1 MPRRKPE
8 EPKRSV
14 SLHIGSSFASA
25 WESVLLPW
33 FKEVGLASLTNN
45 ETVAVVTPF
54 PSGAVFLRSKLLEH
68 EIPLLGV
75 EFVTPARLREL
86 LLAEDA
92 STLPLREHLRLLLA
106 TAAESVAAR
115 NSVDVDSVAVADSAE
130 EALAAIAKSIS
141 RSPDNLLRVFDQV
154 SAAGWDFQNIG
165 APAVR
170 EILQE
175 FQRLV
180 RQCEFKLV
188 HEADRDALAEAGSTP
203 PRFSHLFLIGFTAKH
218 WPLWPLL
225 QAAISFARRATVVL
239 EYPREQTRGA
249 DESWIGTWEEHFD
262 SAAPIAD
269 RTERNRPFVH
279 LNQPANTKI
288 DSDSRKEPQFLVGLN
303 ATEQAQAICAIAL
316 NFLAEKSCTRLGI
329 LFPRAGALTR
339 LVSEFLTQ
347 SGIPHHD
354 AIGHLTPG
362 EFEEPSWNAWLHLQE
377 NHQLEPVLRFL
388 EANPDSMDGLSIQEV
403 RENLRWVYRQILI
416 DDINLLR
423 EYCARQTEN
432 EKLARI
438 AKLLRSIVFLP
449 SKATLAQFLAETKA
463 IFFKLKW
470 DNRWTEIERFAQRWS
485 ASTSVEFSRAI
496 YLRWLKEILDSFA
509 IARAPQADHVYSRV
523 HLLSYGEADGHEW
536 SHLILAGLNQGDWP
550 QSQRESGF
558 LSDEEIVDLNA
569 RATRRGK
576 QGEGHSALAKD
587 KTFLLSAQD
596 ERQIALRQFS
606 AALESAEHGLAI
618 TASLLQE
625 SAPERVWNP
634 SELFS
639 QAYFVARNAPLSQ
652 ETMSMLCEKTSAW
665 LRGQELFES
674 ATATDAEI
682 DQTRIAYE
690 ARRTADVPFG
700 EYEFALRQPI
710 GREITLRATEWD
722 KVVKTPALIWLK
734 TFLGVENQEP
744 DLNQWNAA
752 TGTWVHDWLAKIA
765 ASEEKNAYVDFPTGD
780 EMCERIARAADRFR
794 KEIVDLCAASG
805 RTVPD
810 WWSSGW
816 SNALALADFLASK
829 LAEVNGWPRMAAEW
843 RLESPQRLSLNNGN
857 KLRVRGRIDLILAQT
872 QPNDSQ
878 LTGAH
883 VWIVDYKTGSQKPL
897 TPPGK
902 TPDARAAN
910 LRKKLVR
917 GDAIQLGL
925 YGLAAREL
933 GAAEIHLSILSL
945 RTELDRPQLD
955 MTALAADSDFWTE
968 LHRMQETGIFGL
980 RGLIR
985 NEFGF
990 NPDYPLATLPI
1001 DKEFLDEKW
1010 VLTHPAFAD
1019 DEDDRS

>member
-8 EPKRSV
+8 ETKRSV

-25 WESVLLPW
+25 WESLLLPW

-45 ETVAVVTPF
+45 ETVAVATPF
-54 PSGAVFLRSKLLEH
+54 PSDAAFLRSKLLEH
-68 EIPLLGV
+68 EVPLLGV
-75 EFVTPARLREL
+75 KFVTPARLREL

-92 STLPLREHLRLLLA
+92 SALPLREHLRLLLA
-106 TAAESVAAR
+106 TAAESVANR
-115 NSVDVDSVAVADSAE
+115 ISDDVDSAAVADSAE

-170 EILQE
+170 EIIQE
-175 FQRLV
+175 FRGLV

-203 PRFSHLFLIGFTAKH
+203 PRFSHLLLIGFTAKH

-225 QAAISFARRATVVL
+225 QAAVSFARRASVVL
-239 EYPREQTRGA
+239 EYPREQTRAA

-316 NFLAEKSCTRLGI
+316 NFLAGKSCTRLGI

-362 EFEEPSWNAWLHLQE
+362 EFEQPSWNAWLHLQE

-438 AKLLRSIVFLP
+438 AK
-449 SKATLAQFLAETKA
+449 
-463 IFFKLKW
+463 
-470 DNRWTEIERFAQRWS
+470 RWS

-536 SHLILAGLNQGDWP
+536 SHLILAGLNQGEWP

-569 RATRRGK
+569 RATHRGK

-606 AALESAEHGLAI
+606 AALESAEDGLAI
-618 TASLLQE
+618 TASLLRE

-652 ETMSMLCEKTSAW
+652 ETMSILREKTSAW
-665 LRGQELFES
+665 LKDQELFQS
-674 ATATDAEI
+674 APAADAEI

-700 EYEFALRQPI
+700 EYEFALREPI
-710 GREITLRATEWD
+710 DREITLRATEWD

-734 TFLGVENQEP
+734 KYLGVENQEP

-765 ASEEKNAYVDFPTGD
+765 ASEEMNTFVDFPTGD

-816 SNALALADFLASK
+816 INALALADFLASK
-829 LAEVNGWPRMAAEW
+829 LAEVDAWPRMAAEW
-843 RLESPQRLSLNNGN
+843 RLESPQLLSLSAGN

-878 LTGAH
+878 LTGAD

-933 GAAEIHLSILSL
+933 GAAEVRLSILSL

-968 LHRMQETGIFGL
+968 LYRMQETGIFGL
-980 RGLIR
+980 RGSIR

>member
-1 MPRRKPE
+1 MR
-8 EPKRSV
+8 V
-14 SLHIGSSFASA
+14 SLHIGPSFASA

-33 FKEVGLASLTNN
+33 FKTAALASLESN
-45 ETVAVVTPF
+45 ETVAVATPF
-54 PSGAVFLRSKLLEH
+54 PSGAAFLRSKLLEH

-75 EFVTPARLREL
+75 KFITPPRLREL
-86 LLAEDA
+86 LLAEEAA
-92 STLPLREHLRLLLA
+92 SLPLREHLRLLLA
-106 TAAESVAAR
+106 TAAESVAGR
-115 NSVDVDSVAVADSAE
+115 TLEDVDSAAVAASAE

-141 RSPDNLLRVFDQV
+141 RSPDNLLRAFDQI
-154 SAAGWDFQNIG
+154 SAAGWDFQSIG

-170 EILQE
+170 EIIHAFE
-175 FQRLV
+175 GLV
-180 RQCEFKLV
+180 RQCKFKLV
-188 HEADRDALAEAGSTP
+188 HEADRDALANAKNTP
-203 PRFSHLFLIGFTAKH
+203 PRFSHLLSVGFTAKH

-225 QAAISFARRATVVL
+225 QAAVFSASRATVVL
-239 EYPREQTRGA
+239 EYPREQTRA
-249 DESWIGTWEEHFD
+249 TDESWIGTWEENFD
-262 SAAPIAD
+262 SAAPITD
-269 RTERNRPFVH
+269 QTERNHPFVH
-279 LNQPANTKI
+279 LNQPANTGT
-288 DSDSRKEPQFLVGLN
+288 DSDSRKEPLFLVGLN

-316 NFLAEKSCTRLGI
+316 KFLAEKSCARLGI
-329 LFPRAGALTR
+329 LFPRAGALPR
-339 LVSEFLTQ
+339 LVSEFLTR

-362 EFEEPSWNAWLHLQE
+362 EFEEPAWNAWLHLQE

-388 EANPDSMDGLSIQEV
+388 EANPDSTDGLPIQEV

-416 DDINLLR
+416 DDINVLR
-423 EYCARQTEN
+423 EFCTRQTDA

-438 AKLLRSIVFLP
+438 AKLLRSIAFLP
-449 SKATLAQFLAETKA
+449 SKATLAQFLTETKT
-463 IFFKLKW
+463 IFSKLKW
-470 DNRWTEIERFAQRWS
+470 DNRWTEIDRFAQGWS
-485 ASTSVEFSRAI
+485 AASSLEFSRAI
-496 YLRWLKEILDSFA
+496 YLRWLKEILDSFT
-509 IARAPQADHVYSRV
+509 IARAAQAAHVYSRV
-523 HLLSYGEADGHEW
+523 HLLSYAEADGHEW
-536 SHLILAGLNQGDWP
+536 SHLILAGLNQGEWP

-558 LSDEEIVDLNA
+558 LPDEEIADLNG

-576 QGEGHSALAKD
+576 QGEGHSVLSKD

-625 SAPERVWNP
+625 SAPERIWNP

-652 ETMSMLCEKTSAW
+652 ETMAMLREKTSAW
-665 LRGQELFES
+665 LKDQLLFES
-674 ATATDAEI
+674 APVAEAEI
-682 DQTRIAYE
+682 DQTRVAYE
-690 ARRTADVPFG
+690 ARRKAEVPFG
-700 EYEFALRQPI
+700 EYEFALREPI
-710 GREITLRATEWD
+710 DREITLRATEWD

-744 DLNQWNAA
+744 NLNQWNAA

-765 ASEEKNAYVDFPTGD
+765 ASEGKNSFADFPTGN
-780 EMCERIARAADRFR
+780 EMCERIAHAADRFR
-794 KEIVDLCAASG
+794 KTIVDLCAASG
-805 RTVPD
+805 RPVPD

-829 LAEVNGWPRMAAEW
+829 LAEVKGWPRMAAEW
-843 RLESPQRLSLNNGN
+843 RLESPQFLSLSDGN
-857 KLRVRGRIDLILAQT
+857 KLRVRGRIDLILSQT

-878 LTGAH
+878 LTGAD

-897 TPPGK
+897 TPPGR
-902 TPDARAAN
+902 TPEARAAN

-933 GAAEIHLSILSL
+933 GVTKIHLSILSL
-945 RTELDRPQLD
+945 RTELERPQLAMAD
-955 MTALAADSDFWTE
+955 LAADSDFWTE
-968 LHRMQETGIFGL
+968 LYRMQETGIFGL

>member
-1 MPRRKPE
+1 M
-8 EPKRSV
+8 PKRKTKARKNSGEI
-14 SLHIGSSFASA
+14 SLYIGPSFVEA
-25 WESVLLPW
+25 WESVVLPW
-33 FKEVGLASLTNN
+33 FELVAATAFTQSQP
-45 ETVAVVTPF
+45 AVVATPF
-54 PSGAVFLRSKLLEH
+54 ATDGMFLRHKLLEH
-68 EIPLLGV
+68 GISLLGV
-75 EFVTPARLREL
+75 KFLTPAQLREMIVQD
-86 LLAEDA
+86 DA
-92 STLPLREHLRLLLA
+92 CMPLREHLRLLLA
-106 TAAESVAAR
+106 TAAESIVSRISA
-115 NSVDVDSVAVADSAE
+115 DVD
-130 EALAAIAKSIS
+130 LAAIAKSIS
-141 RSPDNLLRVFDQV
+141 RSPDNLLRTFDQV
-154 SAAGWDFQNIG
+154 SAAGWNFQDIG
-165 APAVR
+165 APVVR
-170 EILQE
+170 EIIQE

-188 HEADRDALAEAGSTP
+188 HEADRDALAVARSAP
-203 PRFSHLFLIGFTAKH
+203 PRFSHLLSIGFTAEH

-225 QAAISFARRATVVL
+225 QAAVSFASRATVVL
-239 EYPREQTRGA
+239 EYPREQTRAA
-249 DESWIGTWEEHFD
+249 DESWIGTWEQHFD

-279 LNQPANTKI
+279 LNQQATTGI
-288 DSDSRKEPQFLVGLN
+288 DSASREEPQFLVGLN
-303 ATEQAQAICAIAL
+303 ATEQAQAICATAL
-316 NFLAEKSCTRLGI
+316 KFLAEKSCTRLGI
-329 LFPRAGALTR
+329 LFPRAGAVAR
-339 LVSEFLTQ
+339 LVSEFLTR
-347 SGIPHHD
+347 SEIPHYD

-362 EFEEPSWNAWLHLQE
+362 EFEEPSWNAWVHLQE

-388 EANPDSMDGLSIQEV
+388 EANPNFMDGLSIQEV
-403 RENLRWVYRQILI
+403 REDLRWVYRQILI

-423 EYCARQTEN
+423 EYCARQTN
-432 EKLARI
+432 DEKLARI
-438 AKLLRSIVFLP
+438 AKLLLSIAFLP
-449 SKATLAQFLAETKA
+449 SKTTLAQFLAETKA
-463 IFFKLKW
+463 IFSKLKW
-470 DNRWTEIERFAQRWS
+470 DNRWIEIERFAQGWGA
-485 ASTSVEFSRAI
+485 ASPVEFSRAI

-509 IARAPQADHVYSRV
+509 IGRAPQADHVYSRV
-523 HLLSYGEADGHEW
+523 HLLPYGEADGHEW
-536 SHLILAGLNQGDWP
+536 SHLILAGLNQGEWP

-576 QGEGHSALAKD
+576 QGEGHSVLAKE

-596 ERQIALRQFS
+596 ERQIALGQFS

-625 SAPERVWNP
+625 SAPERIWNP

-652 ETMSMLCEKTSAW
+652 ETMSMLREKTSAW
-665 LRGQELFES
+665 LKDQEVFES
-674 ATATDAEI
+674 APATDAEI

-690 ARRTADVPFG
+690 ARRKADIPFG
-700 EYEFALRQPI
+700 EYEFALREPI
-710 GREITLRATEWD
+710 DRGITLRATEWD

-734 TFLGVENQEP
+734 KYLGVENQEP

-765 ASEEKNAYVDFPTGD
+765 APKEKNIFVDFPTGD
-780 EMCERIARAADRFR
+780 EMCERIARAAQRFR
-794 KEIVDLCAASG
+794 KAIVDLCAASG

-810 WWSSGW
+810 WWTSGW

-829 LAEVNGWPRMAAEW
+829 LAEANGWPRMAAEW
-843 RLESPQRLSLNNGN
+843 KLEWPQLLSLNGGN
-857 KLRVRGRIDLILAQT
+857 KLRVRGRIDLILAQN
-872 QPNDSQ
+872 QPNNSQ
-878 LTGAH
+878 LTGSD

-902 TPDARAAN
+902 TPEARAAN

-945 RTELDRPQLD
+945 RTELDRPQLAIAD
-955 MTALAADSDFWTE
+955 LAADSDFWTE
-968 LHRMQETGIFGL
+968 LYRMQESGIFGL

>member
-8 EPKRSV
+8 EPRRFVSV
-14 SLHIGSSFASA
+14 HIGSSFASA

-33 FKEVGLASLTNN
+33 FKTVSLASLENN
-45 ETVAVVTPF
+45 ETIAVVIPF
-54 PSGAVFLRSKLLEH
+54 PSGAAFLRSKLLEH

-75 EFVTPARLREL
+75 KFITPPRLREL

-92 STLPLREHLRLLLA
+92 SSLPLREHLRLLLA
-106 TAAESVAAR
+106 TAAESVAAQ
-115 NSVDVDSVAVADSAE
+115 NADDVDV
-130 EALAAIAKSIS
+130 AAIAKSIS
-141 RSPDNLLRVFDQV
+141 RSPDNLLRTFDQV
-154 SAAGWDFQNIG
+154 SAAGWDFQRAG
-165 APAVR
+165 APAAR
-170 EILQE
+170 EIIQI
-175 FQRLV
+175 FQGLV

-188 HEADRDALAEAGSTP
+188 HEADRKALAAAKTAP
-203 PRFSHLFLIGFTAKH
+203 PRFSHLLLIGFTAKH

-225 QAAISFARRATVVL
+225 QSAVFSANRATVVL
-239 EYPREQTRGA
+239 EYPREQTRAA
-249 DESWIGTWEEHFD
+249 DESWVGTWEENFD

-269 RTERNRPFVH
+269 PPERSHPFVH
-279 LNQPANTKI
+279 LNQPAVSEI
-288 DSDSRKEPQFLVGLN
+288 DSANRKEPQFLVGLN

-316 NFLAEKSCTRLGI
+316 KFLAEKSCTRLGI

-339 LVSEFLTQ
+339 LVSAFLTQ
-347 SGIPHHD
+347 LGIPHHD
-354 AIGHLTPG
+354 AIGHLAPG
-362 EFEEPSWNAWLHLQE
+362 EFEEPAWNAWIHLQE

-388 EANPDSMDGLSIQEV
+388 EANPDFTDGLSIQEV

-432 EKLARI
+432 EKFARI
-438 AKLLRSIVFLP
+438 AKLLRSIAFLP
-449 SKATLAQFLAETKA
+449 SKATLAQFLTETKPVLS
-463 IFFKLKW
+463 KLKW
-470 DNRWTEIERFAQRWS
+470 DNRWAEIERFAQGWS
-485 ASTSVEFSRAI
+485 AASSVEFSRAI
-496 YLRWLKEILDSFA
+496 YLRWLKEILDSFT

-536 SHLILAGLNQGDWP
+536 SHLILAGLNQSEWP

-558 LSDEEIVDLNA
+558 LSDQEIVGLNA

-576 QGEGHSALAKD
+576 QGEGHSALAPG

-596 ERQIALRQFS
+596 ERQIALRQFG
-606 AALESAEHGLAI
+606 AALESADHGLAI

-625 SAPERVWNP
+625 SAPERIWNP

-639 QAYFVARNAPLSQ
+639 QAYFAARNAPLSQ
-652 ETMSMLCEKTSAW
+652 ETMSMLREKTSAW
-665 LRGQELFES
+665 LKDLELFEL
-674 ATATDAEI
+674 APTTDAEI
-682 DQTRIAYE
+682 DQTQIAYE
-690 ARRTADVPFG
+690 ARRKAEVPFG
-700 EYEFALRQPI
+700 EYEFALSKPI
-710 GREITLRATEWD
+710 DREITLRATEWD

-734 TFLGVENQEP
+734 TYLGVENHEP

-765 ASEEKNAYVDFPTGD
+765 ASEEKNTFVDFPTGN
-780 EMCERIARAADRFR
+780 EMSERIARAEQRFR
-794 KEIVDLCAASG
+794 KAIVDLCTVSG

-810 WWSSGW
+810 WWTSGW

-829 LAEVNGWPRMAAEW
+829 LAEVEGWPRMAAEW
-843 RLESPQRLSLNNGN
+843 KLESPQLLSLNDGN
-857 KLRVRGRIDLILAQT
+857 KLRLRGRIDLILAQT

-878 LTGAH
+878 LTGAD
-883 VWIVDYKTGSQKPL
+883 VWIVDYKTGNVKPL

-902 TPDARAAN
+902 TPEARAAN

-933 GAAEIHLSILSL
+933 GAAEVRLSILSL

-955 MTALAADSDFWTE
+955 MTALAGDSDFWTE
-968 LHRMQETGIFGL
+968 LYRIQETGIFGL

-985 NEFGF
+985 NELGF

>member
-1 MPRRKPE
+1 MPRRKSD
-8 EPKRSV
+8 EPKQFV

-33 FKEVGLASLTNN
+33 FKEAALGSLESN
-45 ETVAVVTPF
+45 ETVAVATPF
-54 PSGAVFLRSKLLEH
+54 PSGAAFLRSKLLEH

-75 EFVTPARLREL
+75 KFITPAHLREL

-92 STLPLREHLRLLLA
+92 SSLPLREHLRLLLA
-106 TAAESVAAR
+106 TAAESVATR
-115 NSVDVDSVAVADSAE
+115 SSENID
-130 EALAAIAKSIS
+130 LAAIAKSIS
-141 RSPDNLLRVFDQV
+141 RSPDNLLRTFDQV
-154 SAAGWDFQNIG
+154 SAAGWDFQNIS

-170 EILQE
+170 EIIEE
-175 FQRLV
+175 FQKLV

-188 HEADRDALAEAGSTP
+188 HEADRDALAEAKSMP
-203 PRFSHLFLIGFTAKH
+203 PRFSHLLLIGFTAKH

-225 QAAISFARRATVVL
+225 QAAVSFTRRATVVL
-239 EYPREQTRGA
+239 EYPREQTRAA

-262 SAAPIAD
+262 SAMPIAD
-269 RTERNRPFVH
+269 PPERNRPFVH
-279 LNQPANTKI
+279 LNQPANSGNG
-288 DSDSRKEPQFLVGLN
+288 SDSREEPQFLVGLN

-316 NFLAEKSCTRLGI
+316 NFLAEKSCARLGI
-329 LFPRAGALTR
+329 LFPRAGALAR
-339 LVSEFLTQ
+339 LVSEFLTR

-377 NHQLEPVLRFL
+377 NHQLEPALRFL
-388 EANPDSMDGLSIQEV
+388 ETNPDSMDGLSIHEV
-403 RENLRWVYRQILI
+403 RDNLRWVYRQILI
-416 DDINLLR
+416 DDINVLR
-423 EYCARQTEN
+423 EFCARQTEK
-432 EKLARI
+432 EKLVRI
-438 AKLLRSIVFLP
+438 AKLLRSIAFLQ

-463 IFFKLKW
+463 IFSKLGW
-470 DNRWTEIERFAQRWS
+470 DNRWTEIERFAQGWS
-485 ASTSVEFSRAI
+485 AANPVEFSRAI
-496 YLRWLKEILDSFA
+496 YLRWLKEILDSFT
-509 IARAPQADHVYSRV
+509 IARAPQAAHVYSRV

-536 SHLILAGLNQGDWP
+536 SHLILAGLNQGEWP

-558 LSDEEIVDLNA
+558 LSDEEIIKLNT

-587 KTFLLSAQD
+587 KTFLLSSQD

-606 AALESAEHGLAI
+606 AALESAERGLAI

-639 QAYFVARNAPLSQ
+639 QAYFVARHAPLSQ
-652 ETMSMLCEKTSAW
+652 ETMSILQEKTAAW
-665 LRGQELFES
+665 LKNQELFDS
-674 ATATDAEI
+674 APATDAGI

-690 ARRTADVPFG
+690 ARRSADVPFG
-700 EYEFALRQPI
+700 EYEFALRGPI
-710 GREITLRATEWD
+710 DREVTLATTEWQR
-722 KVVKTPALIWLK
+722 VVKTPALVWLEK
-734 TFLGVENQEP
+734 YLGVENQEP

-752 TGTWVHDWLAKIA
+752 TGTWVHDWLARIA
-765 ASEEKNAYVDFPTGD
+765 ASEEKNTFVDFPTGK
-780 EMCERIARAADRFR
+780 EMCERIEGAAQRFR
-794 KEIVDLCAASG
+794 KMIADLCRASG
-805 RTVPD
+805 RPVPD

-829 LAEVNGWPRMAAEW
+829 LAEVEGLARMAAEW
-843 RLESPQRLSLNNGN
+843 RLESPQLLSLGNGN

-878 LTGAH
+878 LTGAD
-883 VWIVDYKTGSQKPL
+883 VWLVDYKTGSQKPL

-933 GAAEIHLSILSL
+933 GAAEIRLSILSL
-945 RTELDRPQLD
+945 RTELDRPQLE
-955 MTALAADSDFWTE
+955 MAALAADSDFWTE
-968 LHRMQETGIFGL
+968 LYRMQETGIFGL